1 MKVTVKIAKN
11 DVVSFDDYDDA
22 MDYIEQYL
30 PEMEVGTL
38 NIDDIVINYH
48 D

>member
-11 DVVSFDDYDDA
+11 DALSFDDYNEA

-30 PEMEVGTL
+30 PEMEVGAL
-38 NIDDIVINYH
+38 NIDDIIIDYH